1 MLGCAWMFLFD
12 VFSFNTP
19 NDQAVAVARRL
30 AFTIRAVM
38 NDAMG
43 SDLDV
48 FIAMTWS
55 FVVKILIREV
65 KRLHA
70 AGEHKGEWAWRR
82 D

>member
-38 NDAMG
+38 TDAMG

-70 AGEHKGEWAWRR
+70 AGEHKGEWAWRG